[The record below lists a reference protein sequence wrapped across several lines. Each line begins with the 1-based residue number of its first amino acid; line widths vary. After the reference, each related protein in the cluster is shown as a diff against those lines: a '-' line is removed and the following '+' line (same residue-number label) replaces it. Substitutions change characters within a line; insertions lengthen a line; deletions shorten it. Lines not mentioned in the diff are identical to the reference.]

1 MSKIQTALKSSLFFR
16 ALSLISI
23 KDRKKILYLSTL
35 QCSLGILDL
44 LGVASIGIIT
54 ALAANTVRSL
64 PPGDRITSVLDV
76 LNLSA
81 VPLKLQL
88 FSIAL
93 LALFSLVG
101 RTLLSIWLSRKI
113 LKFLSHITSDISIN
127 LISKLFNQPLLKI
140 QERTLSETIYATTG
154 GVNSIIM
161 GQISTTIALIADFAL
176 LIVIFLGLLFLNPL
190 IALSIALVFTCIS
203 YTIYLLQ
210 YKRASRISSEF
221 TQQQIAIDSNLIQ
234 LLSAYRELIVRNRR
248 SYFIE
253 ILSNKFK
260 STSNLQ
266 AEISFLPQINKYAIE
281 LTIVIGTFLFSAI
294 QFITQDFSRAIAT
307 LAIFS
312 AAAARLSPAVIR
324 IQQSFLLL
332 KSSHSSSIPSL
343 NLINE
348 LEKNSETNMDPVEFN
363 VVHNGFAGS
372 VKISNVNF
380 VYPGS
385 ENFAVYNFNLE
396 IEPGEFV
403 AIVGP
408 SGAGKSTFAD
418 LVLGVLEPSSGEIL
432 ISGYSPSIAIRKWS
446 GAIAYVPQDSVRIK
460 GSILDN
466 IVLGFNINPDI
477 EIHLKQAIEKAQ
489 LLDFI
494 SKAPNG
500 WFTEIG
506 ERGVRISGGERQR
519 VGIARALLT
528 NPKLLIL
535 DEATSSLDSVN
546 ENLITSQLNQLKGMT
561 TLIVIAHR
569 ISTLQKADKVVYIS
583 GGEIKS
589 IGTFE
594 EVRKAIPNF
603 DESAKILGLHSQS

>member
-1 MSKIQTALKSSLFFR
+1 MSKIQTALKNSLFFR

-23 KDRKKILYLSTL
+23 KDRKKILYLSTI

-64 PPGDRITSVLDV
+64 PPGDRITSVLNV

-113 LKFLSHITSDISIN
+113 LNFLSHVTTDISIN

-203 YTIYLLQ
+203 YIIYLLQ

-221 TQQQIAIDSNLIQ
+221 TQQKIAIDSNLIQ

-253 ILSNKFK
+253 MLSSKFK

-266 AEISFLPQINKYAIE
+266 AEISFLPQINKYVIE

-332 KSSHSSSIPSL
+332 KSSHSSAIPSL
-343 NLINE
+343 DLINE
-348 LEKNSETNMDPVEFN
+348 LEKNSEANMAPVEFN
-363 VVHNGFAGS
+363 VVHNGFVGS
-372 VKISNVNF
+372 VTINNVNF

-385 ENFAVYNFNLE
+385 ENFAAYNFNLE

-432 ISGYSPSIAIRKWS
+432 ISGLSPNIAIRKWS
-446 GAIAYVPQDSVRIK
+446 GAIAYVPQDSVMIK

-466 IVLGFNINPDI
+466 IVLGYNINPDI

-494 SKAPNG
+494 SNSPNG
-500 WFTEIG
+500 WLSEIG

-546 ENLITSQLNQLKGMT
+546 EKLITSQLNQLKGMT

-583 GGEIKS
+583 SGEIKF

-603 DESAKILGLHSQS
+603 DESAEILGLHNQ